1 MRCPERF
8 KALCSGALMC
18 VMLLCLFPVPGYA
31 GAGDDAAALRA
42 QLEEQRALIREQS
55 EMLKMQQEKLDRQAK
70 DLESLSRRLDQME
83 QSGTAS
89 ASQSGAQPRTVRAE
103 VAPAGGKQ
111 FEGVERDAVGDL
123 NADAVGAGAFP
134 GSFRIPG
141 TENISLAIGGFV
153 KTVAIFDSDA
163 EKMGADFLPA
173 TLGTRRPDKEGAT
186 SVDVTLTRLFF
197 DGRAPVPGGQIRGYV
212 EYDLNSSNDGTPDFK
227 IRHAYGTWK
236 NKYGVVTA
244 GHTWSTA
251 MDLKILPEGLTEPTV
266 SGVIFQRQA
275 LLRWSQPLSKEVTV
289 HAAIEDP
296 NSSDVFSTATINN
309 QTSIPDVVLGVEYD
323 NGGDWHLRLNG
334 IVRNLKTD
342 LPEGGTDS
350 ATAWGATLSGHMNF
364 LKKDKLRFSGVYGEG
379 LGRYLL
385 GIQSNAGSALNPVEN
400 VIDLRKNWGI
410 MAAYEHHWTDSLRST
425 AMAGYAKSK
434 PLGWQADDT
443 FENSTYA
450 SVNLMWNVYR
460 YITLGVEYAYG
471 RRDNKD
477 GSDIGNNRIAVGM
490 QFY

>member
-8 KALCSGALMC
+8 KALCSGTLMY
-18 VMLLCLFPVPGYA
+18 VMFLCLLLVPGYA

-55 EMLKMQQEKLDRQAK
+55 ELLKQQQQKIDQQSK

-83 QSGTAS
+83 QSGAV
-89 ASQSGAQPRTVRAE
+89 AVSQPAAQPRTVQAE
-103 VAPAGGKQ
+103 AAPAGGKQ
-111 FEGVERDAVGDL
+111 LEPIERDSVGDM
-123 NADAVGAGAFP
+123 NAAAVQAGDFP
-134 GSFRIPG
+134 GSFRLPG
-141 TENISLAIGGFV
+141 SGNISLAIGGFI
-153 KTVAIFDSDA
+153 KTAVIYDSKA

-173 TLGTRRPDKEGAT
+173 TLGTRRSDKEGAT

-197 DGRAPVPGGQIRGYV
+197 DGRAPVPGGQVRGYV
-212 EYDLNSSNDGTPDFK
+212 EYDLNSANDGTADFK

-275 LLRWSQPLSKEVTV
+275 LVRWSQPLGQGFTL
-289 HAAIEDP
+289 HAAAEDP
-296 NSSDVFSTATINN
+296 NSSDVFSTLQVNN
-309 QTSIPDVVLGVEYD
+309 QTSVPDVVLGLDYD
-323 NGGDWHLRLNG
+323 HAGDWHLRFNG
-334 IVRNLKTD
+334 ITRNLKTD

-350 ATAWGATLSGHMNF
+350 ATGWGVTLSGHVNF

-385 GIQSNAGSALNPVEN
+385 GIQSNAGSALNPSEN
-400 VIDLRKNWGI
+400 VIDLRKNWGV
-410 MAAYEHHWTDSLRST
+410 MAAYEHHWTDILRST
-425 AMAGYAKSK
+425 VMGGYAHSK
-434 PLGWQADDT
+434 PLGWQSDDT

-471 RRDNKD
+471 RRENKD
-477 GSDIGNNRIAVGM
+477 NSDLDNHRIAVGM